1 MAAIITN
8 KFRIHNAEQF
18 YESFSEAAPSTYYL
32 FVGRPQPFSTAT
44 GGGTDTSVPT
54 PVDNIDDEYM
64 YWRDALAAKKVAST
78 DVSYVVPRINW
89 TAGDTYAK

>member
-64 YWRDALAAKKVAST
+64 YWHKCRLLSNLFLVLHMK
-78 DVSYVVPRINW
+78 RL
-89 TAGDTYAK
+89 